1 MHNRVNI
8 YIFLENT
15 EHLSEKAVSVLDKAR
30 FLCYTCKKSIQITLP
45 PGRKCEAFTHI
56 VRSLKMCRECF
67 FVVKEPPMFFKKA
80 YFTKAEIAL
89 WLSSVA
95 MIFASF
101 FLFGGDSLLSLA
113 ASLIGVSSLLLIAKG
128 NPIGQLLTIL
138 FSVFYGIISYSF
150 AYYGEMLTYLCMT
163 APMALLALITW
174 LKHPFEGNKSE
185 VEIAKLTKKDL
196 PPMLLL
202 TAAVTGIFY
211 FILEA
216 LNTANLVPST
226 VSVTTSF
233 LAVYLTYKRSPYYAL
248 AYAANDLVLIVLWTL
263 ASLENRSYISVVVCF
278 AAFFLNDLYGFANW
292 QKRHFEQIEKKR
304 REG

>member
-1 MHNRVNI
+1 
-8 YIFLENT
+8 
-15 EHLSEKAVSVLDKAR
+15 
-30 FLCYTCKKSIQITLP
+30 
-45 PGRKCEAFTHI
+45 
-56 VRSLKMCRECF
+56 
-67 FVVKEPPMFFKKA
+67 
-80 YFTKAEIAL
+80 
-89 WLSSVA
+89 

-101 FLFGGDSLLSLA
+101 FLFGGDSLLSLV

-292 QKRHFEQIEKKR
+292 QKRHSEQIEKKR